1 MASTLLLA
9 VVFVFDLVAFA
20 LAVAAEQ
27 KRSSFNI
34 VKEGNHNVC
43 HYDSNVATGLGV
55 GSFIILVAS
64 QAIIMVVTRC
74 LCGGQAMSP
83 SRNRS
88 WAISLFITSWVTF
101 IIAAS
106 CLLAGSAGN
115 AHHTKDRIVAP
126 GIPSCETLKKGVF
139 GAGAAFIVFTG
150 IASELY
156 YVLYSKANSGPPPY
170 ASDSGVTMSNM

>member
-27 KRSSFNI
+27 KRSTSHI
-34 VKEGNHNVC
+34 VQEGTLNSCRYN
-43 HYDSNVATGLGV
+43 SNVATGLGV

-83 SRNRS
+83 GRNRS
-88 WAISLFITSWVTF
+88 WAIILFITSWVTF
-101 IIAAS
+101 IIAAL
-106 CLLAGSAGN
+106 CLLAGSARN
-115 AHHTKDRIVAP
+115 AHHTKGSIPAP
-126 GIPSCETLKKGVF
+126 AKPSCATLKKGVF

-156 YVLYSKANSGPPPY
+156 YVLYSKANSGPPPF
-170 ASDSGVTMSNM
+170 ARDSGVTMANM